1 MEPPTKRLKS
11 TSAGRSQQADGAVPS
26 DQLAPNPP
34 RAASGPTMTPTSQ
47 HEVPRIAYDR
57 WQALVEQIFR
67 QRQRENANANAAD
80 PRTPPD
86 SGDTEPSTSDYGYR
100 SIEIPI
106 GPEVQFGEH
115 AKAPRWLVEPVS
127 PLSQKND
134 LRLQPPQSSE
144 KMATLGWKFDP
155 GPSSQWKDL
164 NADQLAGYAYK
175 YLENALE
182 DPIFRDHLRLAITTG
197 SYAELVANVEDPLP
211 ALPPAPTTDHF
222 GPPLSSP
229 NIFHDKT
236 YFYFNYERPSVTM
249 RPGMYNRNRL

>member
-1 MEPPTKRLKS
+1 MEPRHPVLCDPGQIQGTRGPPGRLPRCR
-11 TSAGRSQQADGAVPS
+11 GVV
-26 DQLAPNPP
+26 PP
-34 RAASGPTMTPTSQ
+34 RWRAS
-47 HEVPRIAYDR
+47 PR
-57 WQALVEQIFR
+57 LS
-67 QRQRENANANAAD
+67 D
-80 PRTPPD
+80 PRHPAQTLRARAD
-86 SGDTEPSTSDYGYR
+86 HLSTEG
-100 SIEIPI
+100 
-106 GPEVQFGEH
+106 
-115 AKAPRWLVEPVS
+115 L
-127 PLSQKND
+127 PL

-197 SYAELVANVEDPLP
+197 SYVELVANVEDPLP

-249 RPGMYNRNRL
+249 RPGMYSQNRL

>member
-1 MEPPTKRLKS
+1 M
-11 TSAGRSQQADGAVPS
+11 D
-26 DQLAPNPP
+26 
-34 RAASGPTMTPTSQ
+34 
-47 HEVPRIAYDR
+47 
-57 WQALVEQIFR
+57 
-67 QRQRENANANAAD
+67 ANAAD
-80 PRTPPD
+80 PRTPPN
-86 SGDTEPSTSDYGYR
+86 SGDTSTSDYEYH
-100 SIEIPI
+100 SIEMPI
-106 GPEVQFGEH
+106 GPAVQFGEH

-249 RPGMYNRNRL
+249 RPGMYSQNRL

>member
-11 TSAGRSQQADGAVPS
+11 TNARRPQQTDGVVSS

-34 RAASGPTMTPTSQ
+34 RAASGPAMTPTSQ
-47 HEVPRIAYDR
+47 HGGPRIAYER
-57 WQALVEQIFR
+57 WQVLAEQIFQR
-67 QRQRENANANAAD
+67 RQRENANANANAVE
-80 PRTPPD
+80 RTPPD
-86 SGDTEPSTSDYGYR
+86 SEDTSTSDYEYH
-100 SIEIPI
+100 SVEMPI

-134 LRLQPPQSSE
+134 LRLQPPQSNE

-164 NADQLAGYAYK
+164 IAEQLVEYAYK

-197 SYAELVANVEDPLP
+197 AYAELVVNVEDPLP
-211 ALPPAPTTDHF
+211 ALPPAPATNHF
-222 GPPLSSP
+222 GPPLGSP
-229 NIFHDKT
+229 AIFHDRT
-236 YFYFNYERPSVTM
+236 YFYFNHERPSVAM
-249 RPGMYNRNRL
+249 RPGMYNRKRL